1 MGKLS
6 AITVKALRFP
16 ADKTRP
22 VRFGD
27 GDGLYLQVAP
37 GDTKSWLFRYTLRA
51 KAHEMGLGAVG
62 DAPDGVSLA
71 KARILAGEMRAK
83 LRTGVDP
90 INDRRAAR
98 LERVKSDAEAR
109 EQTFRAA
116 ATALVD
122 SKRAGWRTPKHA
134 AQWLATLE
142 THAFPVIGDL
152 PVAAIGTD
160 DVLKVLRPI
169 WERIPETASR
179 LRQRIEAVLDSA
191 RVKGWRTGDNPARW
205 RGHLAGE
212 LPQPGKVKRVRHRPA
227 LGWQKIGA
235 LVRRIEGLPNAV
247 LHLAFSPDGGRLA
260 AMLGGDNGLR
270 VYIGA
275 RGWDEVA
282 RDTQYSDES
291 HGTAFSSDG
300 SLATTSYDRKIRLYA
315 ADIVGSTQ
323 PIVVTK
329 APNGDLPFGIAF
341 SPDGARLAIGYVD
354 ATTVDVVDARTLSP
368 LLAWKSDGTQYG
380 SLSTVAWS
388 RNGRTLF
395 AAGRYEQEG
404 SVPAR
409 LECNQPWRTKGAADL
424 QDYSDEPHS
433 IVRRGSSCRWARSL
447 ARPASTR
454 WDAALGARAAVGRFS
469 CPAQDTLRFR

>member
-1 MGKLS
+1 
-6 AITVKALRFP
+6 
-16 ADKTRP
+16 
-22 VRFGD
+22 
-27 GDGLYLQVAP
+27 
-37 GDTKSWLFRYTLRA
+37 
-51 KAHEMGLGAVG
+51 
-62 DAPDGVSLA
+62 
-71 KARILAGEMRAK
+71 
-83 LRTGVDP
+83 
-90 INDRRAAR
+90 
-98 LERVKSDAEAR
+98 
-109 EQTFRAA
+109 
-116 ATALVD
+116 
-122 SKRAGWRTPKHA
+122 
-134 AQWLATLE
+134 
-142 THAFPVIGDL
+142 
-152 PVAAIGTD
+152 
-160 DVLKVLRPI
+160 
-169 WERIPETASR
+169 
-179 LRQRIEAVLDSA
+179 VLDSA